1 MGMPQLAAE
10 ARNQTPWL
18 QAHTAL
24 SRLARQRAAADA
36 EEGHWLLAAW
46 RCSAHAHMGFGSFTE
61 YVERLFGYKPRT
73 ARDKLRTAEA
83 LEVLPQTAS
92 ALKEGS
98 LSWSAARE
106 ITRVAIPETEQAW
119 VDAARGKTLRQLEAL
134 VLHRVPGDTPDSPAR
149 ILPRSKVLRF
159 EVAPETFAL
168 FREAMAHLRR
178 STGGDV
184 DDDGVLLT
192 MARQVLAGPD
202 DDGRST
208 HQISLEV
215 CPACRSGAQV
225 TAGELV
231 PVAPEIVAM
240 AECDAQ
246 HLGQNLPRAAN
257 ENAKRNATE
266 AARRDAHQ
274 GSGETGQDASQGTSS
289 AVNGNPGTRSD
300 PAASRSA
307 AAHVGTSEPPS
318 LSRATQSVPPA
329 LRRAILTRD
338 RRCCRVPG
346 CTNALFVD
354 VHHIELRSE
363 GGQHDSGNMLTL
375 CSAHHRAVH
384 RGELLIGRAEDGT
397 PSFRHADGSEYG
409 RITAPV
415 EIDAYGKVFSA
426 LRNLGFRECDVK
438 STLSELRA
446 DADLANAT
454 LEQLL
459 KVALYRI
466 PPT

>member
-1 MGMPQLAAE
+1 MWMPQLAAE
-10 ARNQTPWL
+10 TRERTVWL

-36 EEGHWLLAAW
+36 EEGRWLLVAW
-46 RCSAHAHMGFGSFTE
+46 RCSVHVHLGFGSFTE

-73 ARDKLRTAEA
+73 ARDKLRAAEA
-83 LEVLPQTAS
+83 LEVLPLTAR
-92 ALKEGS
+92 ALRDGT

-119 VDAARGKTLRQLEAL
+119 VDAARGKTLRQLEGL
-134 VLHRVPGDTPDSPAR
+134 VLHRVPGDTPESPAR

-168 FREAMAHLRR
+168 FREAMAHVRR

-192 MARQVLAGPD
+192 MARQVLAGPA

-215 CPACRSGAQV
+215 CPVCRSGAQV

-231 PVAPEIVAM
+231 PVDAEIVAM
-240 AECDAQ
+240 AECDAL

-257 ENAKRNATE
+257 ENAKRSAADATNLR
-266 AARRDAHQ
+266 AQ
-274 GSGETGQDASQGTSS
+274 GSADAGQDVSQNDSQ
-289 AVNGNPGTRSD
+289 AMNGNTSPEPD
-300 PAASRSA
+300 ASSGGSA
-307 AAHVGTSEPPS
+307 AAHVGTSEPAP
-318 LSRATQSVPPA
+318 LPRATQSIPPA
-329 LRRAILTRD
+329 LRRAVLTRD

-346 CTNALFVD
+346 CRNALFVD
-354 VHHIELRSE
+354 VHHLELRSE
-363 GGQHDSGNMLTL
+363 GGQHDPENMLTL

-397 PSFRHADGSEYG
+397 PYFRHADGSEYG
-409 RITAPV
+409 QFAAPV

-426 LRNLGFRECDVK
+426 LRNLGFRERDVK
-438 STLSELRA
+438 SVLAALQVDTELA
-446 DADLANAT
+446 HAT

-459 KVALYRI
+459 RAALCRI
-466 PPT
+466 RPT